1 MYWDVRGQ
9 YELGRKWLLHALGGG
24 HLQPEVEVRTQAG
37 ASYIS
42 LSLAD
47 PASVRQHAYRALSLW
62 RGIGEPVELVWFA
75 TWSLCDLAFA
85 SLLEDDVG
93 GAIGHADE
101 ALATAPLAQEPS
113 ARARALFTLGF
124 ATERR
129 DLQAAEH
136 FYQEALSLAR
146 RHDMQL
152 GISRILTRLAGIA
165 MDRQETEAAMAI
177 LEEAVGVAR
186 TLDDKAILGN
196 ALLQLAALEDV
207 AGNETAATHLRFEG
221 REILEGIGL
230 AREVGSLLAEA
241 AALARGVR
249 DGHVPTP
256 DPGSA
261 G

>member
-1 MYWDVRGQ
+1 
-9 YELGRKWLLHALGGG
+9 
-24 HLQPEVEVRTQAG
+24 
-37 ASYIS
+37 
-42 LSLAD
+42 
-47 PASVRQHAYRALSLW
+47 
-62 RGIGEPVELVWFA
+62 
-75 TWSLCDLAFA
+75 
-85 SLLEDDVG
+85 
-93 GAIGHADE
+93 
-101 ALATAPLAQEPS
+101 
-113 ARARALFTLGF
+113 
-124 ATERR
+124 
-129 DLQAAEH
+129 
-136 FYQEALSLAR
+136 
-146 RHDMQL
+146 MQL

-207 AGNETAATHLRFEG
+207 ADNETAATRLRFEG

-241 AALARGVR
+241 AALARGAR

-256 DPGSA
+256 EPGSA